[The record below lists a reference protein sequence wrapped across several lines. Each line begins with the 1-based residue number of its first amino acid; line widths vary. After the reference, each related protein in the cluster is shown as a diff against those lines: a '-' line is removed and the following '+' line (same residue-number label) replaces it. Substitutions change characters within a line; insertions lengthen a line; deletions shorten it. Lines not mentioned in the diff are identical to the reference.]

1 MTKLMTTFAAVA
13 LLLAPIAAVAQ
24 DQHQLRVSIP
34 FSFVAGDTLAPAGD
48 YRLEIDSTR
57 NIISFWSPDTS
68 TSMLLLTMKG
78 YPDNTRSYVRFHRY
92 GGQWFLQE
100 VAANGI
106 VQDTLVSKTE
116 KAAQRNM
123 IAQTTPAGQTV
134 TVAGLTVH

>member
-1 MTKLMTTFAAVA
+1 MRKALKTFAAIA
-13 LLLAPIAAVAQ
+13 LLLGPIAVMAQ
-24 DQHQLRVSIP
+24 DQHQLRVTIP

-57 NIISFWSPDTS
+57 NVVTFWSPDTS

-78 YPDNTRSYVRFHRY
+78 YPHNWRSYVRFRRY

-100 VAANGI
+100 VATNGI
-106 VQDTLVSKTE
+106 VQDALVSKTE